1 MRGPEGAQRHRRA
14 DGHAGQGGH
23 RAERGANAEQ
33 PVLLGE
39 EGHQEPQLPGGLAR
53 DHAGHGHAVRQEPGG
68 RRAGRHPAD
77 QPDRAARR
85 SQLRLDVQHDVHEH
99 VVAVQP
105 PQEHVIQGRLDGRQT
120 HVVRRT
126 VQPRQRQQTLMMRY
140 YYSV

>member
-14 DGHAGQGGH
+14 AGRAEQGGH
-23 RAERGANAEQ
+23 RAERGAHAEL

-53 DHAGHGHAVRQEPGG
+53 DHAGRGHAVQQEPGG

-77 QPDRAARR
+77 QPEHADRR
-85 SQLRLDVQHDVHEH
+85 SQLRRDVQHDDHAH
-99 VVAVQP
+99 VVGAQL
-105 PQEHVIQGRLDGRQT
+105 PQEHVVQGRLDGRQT
-120 HVVRRT
+120 HV
-126 VQPRQRQQTLMMRY
+126 VQPRQRQQTLMMRH